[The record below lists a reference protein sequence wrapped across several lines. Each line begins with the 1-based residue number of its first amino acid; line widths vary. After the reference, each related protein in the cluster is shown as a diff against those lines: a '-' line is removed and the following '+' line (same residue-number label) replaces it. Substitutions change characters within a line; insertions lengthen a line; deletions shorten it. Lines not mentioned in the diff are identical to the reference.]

1 MRNRINIRL
10 INNEKYFLNVPQK
23 QTIRHKKYFID
34 SNFVAISKRRLALK
48 LNKPAYI
55 EMWLLEL
62 SKTLIYQFHF
72 DYIKNKHKN
81 ESKLLFT
88 GTNSLMYEIQTED
101 IY

>member
-1 MRNRINIRL
+1 
-10 INNEKYFLNVPQK
+10 
-23 QTIRHKKYFID
+23 
-34 SNFVAISKRRLALK
+34 
-48 LNKPAYI
+48 
-55 EMWLLEL
+55 MWLLEL
-62 SKTLIYQFHF
+62 SKTLIYQFQF